1 MGLAEVTAADRA
13 AATCQCWIRH
23 KLKSER
29 AEGVAGAIGKLPD
42 GLRPPPHLR
51 RGEIPSLPP
60 SAEGG
65 GSSASADGGGYA
77 HPSHVRGGSVSRRGL
92 TQAYRRPPALAWA
105 RKSEGTYKPIPS
117 YSSGE
122 GVWGR
127 GASLREAASPPE
139 SPYRCLF
146 EREREGGGFSSEK
159 PPPSHPHFRLIVI
172 SAFWWGALRP
182 SASVP
187 AV

>member
-1 MGLAEVTAADRA
+1 MAAKPPQVSVSPLRRRGGGRSPSGSFPIAPATPSARSPCYLVLTQRWQVA
-13 AATCQCWIRH
+13 AALSAAVTTTKPIGEAPTSQ
-23 KLKSER
+23 
-29 AEGVAGAIGKLPD
+29 AEPTMQKQPTQTPAALREGARGRGFSQRSRLP
-42 GLRPPPHLR
+42 R
-51 RGEIPSLPP
+51 IP
-60 SAEGG
+60 
-65 GSSASADGGGYA
+65 
-77 HPSHVRGGSVSRRGL
+77 R
-92 TQAYRRPPALAWA
+92 TF
-105 RKSEGTYKPIPS
+105 PIPS